1 MPPLLRPL
9 RAIAPF
15 VLALALLSLR
25 SSPGVSAGPREDREA
40 AAAAPAAAEKAPS
53 PPMPSASS
61 ALGSGAPNNASFL
74 FTITARK
81 AELSADPKVGAD
93 GSEVG
98 GQERPLGR
106 KEKRKRER
114 EQSMGSNA
122 QLNDLDLLTL
132 TTSLSLNDN
141 NSLSQQRNDSV
152 ILKLVDANPHGK
164 RETSTLFSLFVFFSK
179 ETDRKARKKRKQK
192 SSPLCF
198 PL

>member
-98 GQERPLGR
+98 GQERPLGW
-106 KEKRKRER
+106 EGKRRER
-114 EQSMGSNA
+114 ERESNRWDRM
-122 QLNDLDLLTL
+122 LNSTTL
-132 TTSLSLNDN
+132 TS
-141 NSLSQQRNDSV
+141 
-152 ILKLVDANPHGK
+152 
-164 RETSTLFSLFVFFSK
+164 
-179 ETDRKARKKRKQK
+179 
-192 SSPLCF
+192 
-198 PL
+198 